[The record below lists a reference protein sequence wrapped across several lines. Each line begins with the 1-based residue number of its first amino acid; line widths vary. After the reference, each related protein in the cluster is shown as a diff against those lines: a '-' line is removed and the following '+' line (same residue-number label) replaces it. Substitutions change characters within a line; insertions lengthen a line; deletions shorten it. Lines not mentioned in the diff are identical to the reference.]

1 MLRAGC
7 IEAAQ
12 STNLH
17 KQPAQLRSVNQ
28 QDSGF
33 RKGISVRRI
42 TELPELESLQ
52 IEGISFFD
60 PFLKQFALETMLS
73 GGEVHVA
80 QSGGGNIGGMLLYD
94 DIEKA
99 GSIFTRS
106 GETLEALFK
115 LKEKM
120 VFFSELQ
127 LELRKEDYL
136 IYTIDMTGC
145 SFSHRFSHEVSVAG
159 EDDMAD
165 VLGLMTSSY
174 SRINTRWIKI
184 AIAAGEKCFIV
195 RTHNGIEGVAWL
207 SVVGGKGRL
216 HSLVVSPQ
224 FRKQGVGTD
233 LLFARLLWLRT
244 IGGRFAFS
252 EIAESNRHSRAIALS
267 GGMRESGVMYQYRS

>member
-1 MLRAGC
+1 MLQAGC

-28 QDSGF
+28 QDSGS

-80 QSGGGNIGGMLLYD
+80 QFGDGNIGGMLLYD

-136 IYTIDMTGC
+136 IYTIDMTGY
-145 SFSHRFSHEVSVAG
+145 SFSHRFNHEVSVAG
-159 EDDMAD
+159 EDDLAEI
-165 VLGLMTSSY
+165 LGLMTSSY

-195 RTHNGIEGVAWL
+195 RTHHGIEGVAWL

>member
-233 LLFARLLWLRT
+233 LLFARLLWLRA